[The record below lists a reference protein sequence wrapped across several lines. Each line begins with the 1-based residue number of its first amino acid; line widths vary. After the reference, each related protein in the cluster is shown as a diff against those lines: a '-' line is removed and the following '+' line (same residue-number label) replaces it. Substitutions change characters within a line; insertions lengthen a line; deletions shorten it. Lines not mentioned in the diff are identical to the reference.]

1 LRIWP
6 YVHRDA
12 RTSSAFS
19 TVLAVRSYVAALAWV
34 AVGCALYGW
43 QILSLAVR

>member
-1 LRIWP
+1 L
-6 YVHRDA
+6 
-12 RTSSAFS
+12 FS
-19 TVLAVRSYVAALAWV
+19 TVLGVRSYVAALAWV

>member
-1 LRIWP
+1 VYFGP
-6 YVHRDA
+6 YRA
-12 RTSSAFS
+12 SGRPQSS
-19 TVLAVRSYVAALAWV
+19 TVRAVRSYAYVAALVWV

>member
-1 LRIWP
+1 
-6 YVHRDA
+6 
-12 RTSSAFS
+12 
-19 TVLAVRSYVAALAWV
+19 VRFYVAALVWV

>member
-1 LRIWP
+1 VYFWALAEP
-6 YVHRDA
+6 LVLYG
-12 RTSSAFS
+12 
-19 TVLAVRSYVAALAWV
+19 LAVRSYVAALVWV